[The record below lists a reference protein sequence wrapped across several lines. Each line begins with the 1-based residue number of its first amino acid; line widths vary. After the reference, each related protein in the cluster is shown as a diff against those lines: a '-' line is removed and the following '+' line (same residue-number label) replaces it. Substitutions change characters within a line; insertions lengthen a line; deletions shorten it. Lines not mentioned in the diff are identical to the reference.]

1 MFEQYNHQHWEVV
14 VESKPCGVTFVRKK
28 YKQAQVLVADLQP
41 MSVENI
47 QLNLKQ
53 RVITK
58 VERGTGCSLLPDG
71 GMVFSCLDTD
81 TVSVSNKDGAEL
93 FQIISKDTTGF
104 TIYDTVLVFILKIII
119 ALLYHLDGEVID
131 EMYNYGR
138 HRK

>member
-1 MFEQYNHQHWEVV
+1 
-14 VESKPCGVTFVRKK
+14 
-28 YKQAQVLVADLQP
+28 
-41 MSVENI
+41 
-47 QLNLKQ
+47 
-53 RVITK
+53 
-58 VERGTGCSLLPDG
+58 
-71 GMVFSCLDTD
+71 MVFSCLDTD